1 MKFRDYP
8 EIEIPR
14 EFENTTYWADTSWHN
29 DVTASL
35 EQVKKTAHGNTV
47 VVWVYDDDPA
57 KREVPF
63 VPKYVVCVQ
72 PGDDT
77 STEPIETFM
86 DDDLKEVLRTIEHV
100 NAEM

>member
-14 EFENTTYWADTSWHN
+14 QFENTDYWADTSWHN

-35 EQVKKTAHGNTV
+35 EQVRKTAHGNTV
-47 VVWVYDDDPA
+47 VVWVYDDDPS
-57 KREVPF
+57 KREYDNVAKF
-63 VPKYVVCVQ
+63 VVCLM

-77 STEPIETFM
+77 NTEPIESFM
-86 DDDLKEVLRTIEHV
+86 ADDVAEVLRTIEHI